1 MGDTYI
7 EAMKWRTMISGSLIP
22 RYLLRA
28 MIGPF
33 LFSFFCLTF
42 LFTLHFIMRYI
53 DELVGKGL
61 SAWVILELIT
71 LNLAWMVVLA
81 VPMSILVATLMA
93 FGELSQTNEVTAMKA
108 GGMSNLMLLRPVF
121 LAAAVVAIALVMFNN
136 KILPEANHEA
146 KVLTLDIRKKRP
158 TLNITAGYFSQD
170 IPGYSI
176 LVRKTFEQN
185 NNLEGVTLYDYTR
198 PNVTNVI
205 TARHGAVSFSADFT
219 NLLFDLQEGEIHQL
233 TLNDMESYRMIRF
246 ETHRIAMPVE
256 GFDFARSRAEGFSR
270 SDRELGAGPMR
281 AIVDSLRTIQEAKRQ
296 KIRTIVRLDIEDR
309 LAGKADSA
317 SKGLVPLPVRVPR
330 NPLDRTR
337 ALSST
342 VQNELAQLAFLDKQ
356 INQYLVEIHKKYSIP
371 AACLAFVLVGLPLGI
386 MVRKGGF
393 GMAATLSLGFFVL
406 YWASLIGGEKLA
418 DRGILSPLWGMWS
431 ANLIIGAFGVYL
443 LTKATRRQ
451 SVALN
456 LNIAR
461 IIPARW
467 RITQP
472 GEDDTPS

>member
-1 MGDTYI
+1 
-7 EAMKWRTMISGSLIP
+7 MISGSLIS

-33 LFSFFCLTF
+33 LFSFFCLMF
-42 LFTLHFIMRYI
+42 LFMLHFIMRYI

-61 SAWVILELIT
+61 SAWVIMELIT

-93 FGELSQTNEVTAMKA
+93 FGDLSQTNEVTAMKA
-108 GGMSNLMLLRPVF
+108 GGMSNMMLLRPVF
-121 LAAAVVAIALVMFNN
+121 IAAAGVAIALVFFNN
-136 KILPEANHEA
+136 QILPEANHEA

-176 LVRKTFEQN
+176 LVRKTFEHN

-205 TARHGAVSFSADFT
+205 TAQHGTVSFSSDFT
-219 NLLFDLQEGEIHQL
+219 NLLFDLQDGEIHQIA
-233 TLNDMESYRMIRF
+233 LNDMEAYRVIRF

-270 SDRELGAGPMR
+270 SDRELGAGPML
-281 AIVDSLRTIQEAKRQ
+281 AIVDSLRTLQEAKRQ
-296 KIRTIVRLDIEDR
+296 KLRTMARKDIEDR
-309 LAGKADSA
+309 LSGRADSTA
-317 SKGLVPLPVRVPR
+317 AVQVPLPVRVPR
-330 NPLDRTR
+330 SPLDRTR

-342 VQNELAQLAFLDKQ
+342 IQNEIAQLAFQDKQ

-393 GMAATLSLGFFVL
+393 GIAATLSLGFFVL

-431 ANLIIGAFGVYL
+431 ANLLIGAFGVYL

-451 SVALN
+451 SVTLN
-456 LNIAR
+456 LSLAR

-467 RITQP
+467 RIGP
-472 GEDDTPS
+472 AGGEDTGS